1 MPYQDEIVK
10 PSSIPL
16 APYLEPSSPTKALS
30 LSMRLEQICRALG
43 FLGLSAPQIGLPHD
57 LFVYW
62 SNYPSE
68 PKVFSCVL
76 GGGYLGRGDKFLSL
90 ESCATFSGERFGV
103 MRYSSVELSGKTIKS
118 DEGKISISTNS
129 IELSGVLAAIVQHEC
144 DHIRGISPEVAGER
158 IFIK

>member
-1 MPYQDEIVK
+1 MPYPDEIVK

-30 LSMRLEQICRALG
+30 LSMRLEQLCRTLG
-43 FLGLSAPQIGLPHD
+43 FLGLSAPQIGSPHD

-62 SNYPSE
+62 SNYPLE

-76 GGGYLGRGDKFLSL
+76 SGNYLGKGDKFLSL
-90 ESCATFSGERFGV
+90 ESCATFFGERFGV
-103 MRYSSVELSGKTIKS
+103 MRHSCVSLSGKTIKS
-118 DEGKISISTNS
+118 EEGKILIADYL
-129 IELSGVLAAIVQHEC
+129 IEVSGAVAAIVQHEC
-144 DHIRGISPEVAGER
+144 DHIRGISPDVSGER